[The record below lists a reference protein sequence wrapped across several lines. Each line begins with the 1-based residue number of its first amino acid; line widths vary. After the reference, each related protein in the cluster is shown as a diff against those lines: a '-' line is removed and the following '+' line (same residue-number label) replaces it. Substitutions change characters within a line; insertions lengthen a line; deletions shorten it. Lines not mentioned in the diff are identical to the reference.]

1 MYQLAKKSILF
12 LFGLLILSV
21 LFVVFDSVFSLI
33 RPPQI
38 VSTDPPNGIQ
48 DISLDKSLTIT
59 FDKPVMRREI
69 KISFLPQVLGEL
81 VFENPSAGNHLYKS
95 VRFTPAG
102 ELKPDTEYQ
111 VTVENIKGF
120 VLGQARRAVFSFK
133 TAVLKNPEPE
143 PQETILQVPFYWQ
156 QHALSCEASSLRMA
170 LAWKGVLVS
179 EEEIMAKVGFDS
191 TSRSGDKWGDPYK
204 AFVGNIDGKMCV
216 TGYGV
221 FGAPIEK
228 AAKNW
233 RPAESF
239 SNWEIQDVTR
249 EIRQG
254 NAIVMF
260 GHMPTGNLT
269 DCSWYTP
276 DGKFI
281 KAYRQD
287 HVRTIIGFIGPSDNP
302 TKIVFNDPLK
312 GKLYWST
319 AYFLKNWERSNFS
332 GVVVR

>member
-1 MYQLAKKSILF
+1 MYWLAKKSIPF
-12 LFGLLILSV
+12 LFAFLVLSILFAVS
-21 LFVVFDSVFSLI
+21 DSIFSLI
-33 RPPQI
+33 HPPQI
-38 VSTDPPNGIQ
+38 VSTDPPDGIQ
-48 DISLDKSLTIT
+48 NISLDKSLTIT

-69 KISFLPQVLGEL
+69 KISFSLETLGEV
-81 VFENPSAGNHLYKS
+81 VFENPLYANHFYRTIK
-95 VRFTPAG
+95 FIPAIG
-102 ELKPDTEYQ
+102 FKPDTEYKI
-111 VTVENIKGF
+111 TINNIRGF
-120 VLGQARRAVFSFK
+120 GLAKANQAEFSFK
-133 TAVLKNPEPE
+133 TIVLAKPEPE

-179 EEEIMAKVGFDS
+179 EDEIMEKIGFDLAF
-191 TSRSGDKWGDPYK
+191 RKGNVWGDPSK
-204 AFVGNIDGKMCV
+204 AFVGDIDGKMCR

-221 FGAPIEK
+221 FGEPIEK
-228 AAKNW
+228 AVKNW
-233 RPAESF
+233 RPAEAF
-239 SNWEIQDVTR
+239 SSWGIQDVTR

-260 GHMPTGNLT
+260 GYIPTSNLT

-276 DGKFI
+276 DGKFV

-319 AYFLKNWERSNFS
+319 ADFLKNWERSNFS